1 MRRSGFICFIGLL
14 GLLAV
19 PTVRSERDVID
30 KIIVVVGDRVILASE
45 LASQIQLYAF
55 QSGIQPKTEAEIQKL
70 QEDILEQMI
79 NDQLFLLEAKQDTS
93 VSVRPEEIEQ
103 ALDEHVTR
111 VAGNFDSQEAFIDA
125 LTAEGMTV
133 RELKKKYRN
142 DIENQLLRQR
152 YIQRK
157 LYSVSVSRHE
167 VEEFYDQ
174 FRDSIPSQPEAAKL
188 AHILIV
194 YKPSQGVEDSVQAL
208 ASSLRQKIL
217 DGADFAAIAAQ
228 HSSMGAGANG
238 GDLGF
243 VGRDDV
249 VPEFARA
256 AFNLSVGDIS
266 GVIRTQFGYHV
277 IECEDKKGERLHL
290 RHLLLA
296 VEPSAAD
303 SQVTLQ
309 LSDSLLQAA
318 RSGND
323 FAEMAKTFSDDND
336 TRATGGELGW
346 FAVSQLPA
354 EFATEVIGW
363 KNPGEYRGPVESRF
377 GLHVL
382 ELLDYQEE
390 KKFDLENDFDKIKE
404 LARQDKTGRMVDR
417 WIEEIKAKTYID
429 YRL

>member
-1 MRRSGFICFIGLL
+1 MRRSGFIFFVGLL
-14 GLLAV
+14 GLLV
-19 PTVRSERDVID
+19 VQTVRSERDVVD

>member
-1 MRRSGFICFIGLL
+1 MRRSGIIFIIGLL
-14 GLLAV
+14 GLLV
-19 PTVRSERDVID
+19 VQTVRSERDVVD

>member
-1 MRRSGFICFIGLL
+1 MRRSGFIFLIGLL
-14 GLLAV
+14 GLLAGQ
-19 PTVRSERDVID
+19 TARSERDVVD

-55 QSGIQPKTEAEIQKL
+55 QTGIQPKTEAEIQQL
-70 QEDILEQMI
+70 QADILEQMI

-111 VAGNFDSQEAFIDA
+111 VAGNFESQEAFIEA
-125 LTAEGMTV
+125 LTAEGLTV
-133 RELKKKYRN
+133 RELKKKYRG

-167 VEEFYDQ
+167 VEEFYSQ

-188 AHILIV
+188 AHILLA
-194 YKPSQGVEDSVQAL
+194 YKPSQVVEDSIQAL
-208 ASSLRQKIL
+208 ASRLRQKIL

-228 HSSMGAGANG
+228 YSSMGAGANG

-249 VPEFARA
+249 VPEFSRA

-277 IECEDKKGERLHL
+277 IKCEDKKGERLHL

-296 VEPSAAD
+296 VGPSAAD
-303 SQVTLQ
+303 SLAVRQRA
-309 LSDSLLQAA
+309 DSLLQAA
-318 RSGND
+318 RSGSD

-336 TRATGGELGW
+336 TRAKGGELGW

-354 EFATEVIGW
+354 EFAAEVLGW
-363 KNPGEYRGPVESRF
+363 KNPGEYRGPVASRY
-377 GLHVL
+377 GVHVL
-382 ELLDYQEE
+382 RLMDYQEE

-404 LARQDKTGRMVDR
+404 LARQDKTGKMVDR